1 MRPQEINFD
10 LLYQMIF
17 SVPDYMNISSI
28 ELEPTMR
35 IHMTSDLNII
45 KGMEF
50 ESSNKEL
57 QRLIKRADIARV
69 KEPQQRLQ
77 KSNHIRQIKGKK

>member
-45 KGMEF
+45 KSMEF

-57 QRLIKRADIARV
+57 QRLIKRADIARA

-77 KSNHIRQIKGKK
+77 KPNHTKQIKGKK

>member
-69 KEPQQRLQ
+69 KEPQQRLP
-77 KSNHIRQIKGKK
+77 KLNHARQIKGKK

>member
-50 ESSNKEL
+50 EAAFFYD
-57 QRLIKRADIARV
+57 IDTAIYGADFCR
-69 KEPQQRLQ
+69 
-77 KSNHIRQIKGKK
+77 

>member
-69 KEPQQRLQ
+69 KESQQRLP
-77 KSNHIRQIKGKK
+77 KSNHTRKKKKKK

>member
-57 QRLIKRADIARV
+57 QRLIKRADIARA
-69 KEPQQRLQ
+69 KELQQRLQ
-77 KSNHIRQIKGKK
+77 KPNHTRQIKGKK

>member
-1 MRPQEINFD
+1 
-10 LLYQMIF
+10 MIF

-69 KEPQQRLQ
+69 KEPQQRLS
-77 KSNHIRQIKGKK
+77 KSNHTR

>member
-45 KGMEF
+45 KSMEF

-69 KEPQQRLQ
+69 KEPQQRLP
-77 KSNHIRQIKGKK
+77 KSNHTRQIKGKK

>member
-77 KSNHIRQIKGKK
+77 KSNHTMQIKGKK

>member
-50 ESSNKEL
+50 ESSNKDL

-69 KEPQQRLQ
+69 KEPQQGLQ
-77 KSNHIRQIKGKK
+77 KSNHTRQIKGKK